1 MRPPSILCAAL
12 SAALV
17 LPAAAPACADS
28 FVLVHGAWQGEWAWD
43 AVTPLLEAEGHAV
56 TAVALKGLGSRA
68 GESSPEIGVED
79 HIADILAAIEGAAP
93 PVILVAFS
101 YGGRPAT
108 GAWDR
113 ARDRVAHAVWV
124 EAPAPLADAGLRAD
138 DRSLAFV
145 VMMYPDLADSGMMP
159 PPPTARAEPGRP
171 LSPMPLKALYGA
183 VPLAAPLPGDTP
195 ATYVYAEGSSL
206 PALRQLGEALSER
219 RGWALRPVPGGHDVP
234 TEAPEALAAIL
245 LEVAAATD

>member
-1 MRPPSILCAAL
+1 MTIPAAAL
-12 SAALV
+12 SCAAIAL
-17 LPAAAPACADS
+17 AAAPACADS

-68 GESSPEIGVED
+68 GEASPEIGPED
-79 HIADILAAIEGAAP
+79 HIADILAAIEAAAP

-113 ARDRVAHAVWV
+113 ARDRIAHAVWV
-124 EAPAPLADAGLRAD
+124 EAPAPLSDGGLRAD

-145 VMMYPDLADSGMMP
+145 VMMYPDIADTGMMP
-159 PPPTARAEPGRP
+159 PPPTAREEPGRP
-171 LSPMPLKALYGA
+171 LTPMPLKALYGA
-183 VPLAAPLPGDTP
+183 IPIAAPLPGETP
-195 ATYVYAEGSSL
+195 ATYVFAEDSSL
-206 PALRQLGEALSER
+206 PALRQLGEALAER
-219 RGWALRPVPGGHDVP
+219 RGWTLRSVPGGHDVP
-234 TEAPEALAAIL
+234 TGAPEALAAIL